1 MVNHTTLAMLL
12 LPMALAQ
19 DDVQVD
25 CTPDHME
32 IRVTKAVVDTMGF
45 ASADVHLEEPD
56 CKFGEIDDGQFY
68 IYRMSPLTACGT
80 EVKLNGTHVE
90 YKNKLI
96 AGNDQSVLEK
106 GAVIVGTADSSSRQ
120 ALAAK
125 LKCLFPIELMVSTA
139 FLPNISHVTI
149 PLPPAYGI
157 GKFMASMQLFKT
169 EFYEQP
175 YQNNP
180 ELTTADYLNVE
191 TRLLGNFTDDIFI
204 RMQRCWATPTEDSQS
219 ETSFN
224 LLEDGCASEH
234 AADQGLAITV
244 NGDEVFGRFRA
255 PVFKF
260 VKYTAVWLHCD
271 LQICIRDTCQ
281 PMCAAEEDYSFDELI
296 AGDDAEETTPIAGA
310 RRRRSSR
317 KHRRALADT
326 PYGPADW
333 DESHLISIGPL
344 MRIDETLEIEI
355 IEEAA
360 EESFEDF
367 EPEPT
372 FTPFHVAVLSAL
384 IAVSALCIT
393 LACFLCKKPQKQ

>member
-1 MVNHTTLAMLL
+1 VKRNSRRMVNHTTLAMLL
-12 LPMALAQ
+12 LPMAMAQ

-219 ETSFN
+219 ETSFD
-224 LLEDGCASEH
+224 LLEDGCASDH
-234 AADQGLAITV
+234 AADQGMILFAIFI
-244 NGDEVFGRFRA
+244 E
-255 PVFKF
+255 
-260 VKYTAVWLHCD
+260 
-271 LQICIRDTCQ
+271 LQINNISNRTLLYNKNVSKTYALQ
-281 PMCAAEEDYSFDELI
+281 TKFLRNYRNLFRFFLLKSELVI
-296 AGDDAEETTPIAGA
+296 AIPILIFSTTFI
-310 RRRRSSR
+310 
-317 KHRRALADT
+317 
-326 PYGPADW
+326 
-333 DESHLISIGPL
+333 
-344 MRIDETLEIEI
+344 
-355 IEEAA
+355 
-360 EESFEDF
+360 
-367 EPEPT
+367 
-372 FTPFHVAVLSAL
+372 
-384 IAVSALCIT
+384 C
-393 LACFLCKKPQKQ
+393 

>member
-1 MVNHTTLAMLL
+1 MRPTLVAALL
-12 LPMALAQ
+12 LPLVFAQ

-90 YKNKLI
+90 YRNKLM
-96 AGNDQSVLEK
+96 AGSDAEVLEK
-106 GAVIVGTADSSSRQ
+106 GAVIVGTANSQSRQ

-125 LKCLFPIELMVSTA
+125 LRCLFPVELMVSTA

-149 PLPPAYGI
+149 PLPPAYGV
-157 GKFMASMQLFKT
+157 GKFMASMSLFKT
-169 EFYEQP
+169 EFYEET

-180 ELTTADYLNVE
+180 ELTTADYLNVGVQ
-191 TRLLGNFTDDIFI
+191 LLGDFTDDIYI
-204 RMQRCWATPTEDSQS
+204 RMQRCWATPTEDSES
-219 ETSFN
+219 DTSFE
-224 LLEDGCASEH
+224 LIDTGCGTEDASS
-234 AADQGLAITV
+234 QGLDITV
-244 NGDEVFGRFRA
+244 NGDQTFGRFRA

-271 LQICIRDTCQ
+271 LQICIRDTCE
-281 PMCAAEEDYSFDELI
+281 PVC
-296 AGDDAEETTPIAGA
+296 DASPRRGNRKNKNRSRRGA
-310 RRRRSSR
+310 DS
-317 KHRRALADT
+317 
-326 PYGPADW
+326 PYGPEDW
-333 DESHLISIGPL
+333 EESHLISIGPL
-344 MRIDETLEIEI
+344 RRANDAELEIEVV
-355 IEEAA
+355 EEV
-360 EESFEDF
+360 EEIFEDST
-367 EPEPT
+367 PT

-384 IAVSALCIT
+384 IAVSTLCVT
-393 LACFLCKKPQKQ
+393 LACFLCKKPSPKTTQQ